1 MSKIAALFVETD
13 GCYFGQPGVEP
24 WDITRDARTYAG
36 PWAIVAHPPCQR
48 WGRFWHGSTRK
59 PHQSGGEAVAQELA
73 QAQPARW
80 LALAQTQLQEGL
92 MSIERAITMP
102 THF

>member
-1 MSKIAALFVETD
+1 MPLPDASTHLDDLADARFALQGFVERVRD
-13 GCYFGQPGVEP
+13 DIARMAVASSQP
-24 WDITRDARTYAG
+24 
-36 PWAIVAHPPCQR
+36 
-48 WGRFWHGSTRK
+48 
-59 PHQSGGEAVAQELA
+59 GGEAVAQELA